1 MLPSSRFLF
10 PDVYGSLSLCAL
22 PLENPCGE
30 KQETQ
35 IHLPRLDQ
43 AVPGLFNRP
52 LKKGCPHSIWQL
64 HLSGLGS
71 VPYPQP
77 PIKGGHSKHL
87 APRTH
92 SGPLSLGLGLG
103 GPQQFWDVVPST
115 SAPFFPNPRPCTPQ
129 APCKLSSSLPS
140 SLHALSHIGWCGQI
154 GSGSQRCED
163 LVWLRG
169 RGSSAFSPLLSFK
182 LNLTALSSAQATPL
196 SGWVRTTPEL
206 QASTFLPLQTHIP
219 NSPQRHGQG

>member
-1 MLPSSRFLF
+1 MQRGKIFSLIPRKEREWKMLPSSRFLF
-10 PDVYGSLSLCAL
+10 PDVYVSLSLCAW
-22 PLENPCGE
+22 PLENPGGE

-35 IHLPRLDQ
+35 IQLPRLDQ

-92 SGPLSLGLGLG
+92 SGPLTLGLGLG

-115 SAPFFPNPRPCTPQ
+115 SAPFLPNPRPCTPQ

-140 SLHALSHIGWCGQI
+140 SLHAL
-154 GSGSQRCED
+154 
-163 LVWLRG
+163 
-169 RGSSAFSPLLSFK
+169 
-182 LNLTALSSAQATPL
+182 T
-196 SGWVRTTPEL
+196 
-206 QASTFLPLQTHIP
+206 
-219 NSPQRHGQG
+219 